1 MQTKSLA
8 REFAPEIRVN
18 AIAPGAIIWPENS
31 NTLTPEIQEKLLKI
45 PLKSMAIQNTLLKL
59 F

>member
-18 AIAPGAIIWPENS
+18 AIAPGAIIWPESS
-31 NTLTPEIQEKLLKI
+31 NTLTPEIQEK
-45 PLKSMAIQNTLLKL
+45 
-59 F
+59 